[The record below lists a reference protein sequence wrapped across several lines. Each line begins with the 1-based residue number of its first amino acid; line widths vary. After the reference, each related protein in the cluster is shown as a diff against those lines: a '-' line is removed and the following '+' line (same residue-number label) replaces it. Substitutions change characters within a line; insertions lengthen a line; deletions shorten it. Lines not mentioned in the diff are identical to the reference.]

1 MGYRNFGSDPYYDS
15 WRYENRRDHHH
26 HPHRRPYD
34 GYGRDGIYPCK
45 ECSPL
50 PPIGPR
56 PGPRPY
62 PRGRAP
68 YRDYP
73 RYF

>member
-1 MGYRNFGSDPYYDS
+1 MGYRNYGSDPFYDS
-15 WRYENRRDHHH
+15 WRYENRREHFHH
-26 HPHRRPYD
+26 HPRRPYD
-34 GYGRDGIYPCK
+34 FYGRDSIYPCRD
-45 ECSPL
+45 CSPL
-50 PPIGPR
+50 PPI
-56 PGPRPY
+56 GPRPY